1 MKQFDD
7 LLTMAKMHF
16 DDAEIYYSSS
26 REKGISLFEGEV
38 DKFEEAQSGGL
49 GFRGILDGKVGYSY
63 SEKLD
68 PEVFSELIN
77 AALTSA
83 EVSEDEEF
91 FFDGQKDYAEV
102 EPKELVT
109 CETAEVIER
118 MKQLE
123 KAILAAQG
131 IDKVSMMQYMEIESE
146 TRIKNTLGLS
156 QAGKAGAGIIFA
168 LASASQDDDVYSGSA
183 VKVFHDF
190 LDVDIDELAKEVIE
204 DTLSGIG
211 ASSVP
216 SGDYP
221 IFLDKDVFSN
231 FLQAFSS
238 VFNAEMV
245 QKDLSLLK
253 GKLGDMIAS
262 EKVTLRIDPH
272 HEDAPMSSHFDD
284 EGYPTQAFSLI
295 ENGKLHSFF
304 HNLATAKKDGVE
316 STGSAVRGYKGKVSL
331 APSFLLIEGGEK
343 SEEEIIS
350 SMDKGIYIKELSAM
364 HSGLN
369 PTSGDFS
376 LPAKGFLI
384 EEGKIR
390 RPVNQIVVAG
400 NFFSLIQNIEELSK
414 ERSHKSFSSSVP
426 SILIKELSVAGD
438 Q

>member
-16 DDAEIYYSSS
+16 NDAEIYYSSTK
-26 REKGISLFEGEV
+26 EKTISLFEGEV
-38 DKFEEAQSGGL
+38 DSFEEAQSGGL
-49 GFRGILDGKVGYSY
+49 GFRGILEGKVGYSY
-63 SEKLD
+63 SEQLD
-68 PEVFSELIN
+68 PEVFPELIN
-77 AALTSA
+77 GALSSA

-91 FFDGQKDYAEV
+91 FFDGQKDYAKL
-102 EPKELVT
+102 EPKELLP
-109 CETAEVIER
+109 CETAVVIER
-118 MKQLE
+118 MKELE
-123 KAILAAQG
+123 KAILAAEG
-131 IDKVSMMQYMEIESE
+131 IDKVSMMRYMEIESE
-146 TRIKNTLGLS
+146 TLIKNTLGLS
-156 QAGKAGAGIIFA
+156 QEGKAGAGILFA
-168 LASASQDDDVYSGSA
+168 LAAASQDEDVYSGSA
-183 VKVFHDF
+183 VIVFHDF
-190 LDVDIDELAKEVIE
+190 LEVDMDKLAKEVIE

-221 IFLDKDVFSN
+221 IFLDKDVFSS
-231 FLQAFSS
+231 FLQAFGS

-253 GKLGDMIAS
+253 GKLGEMIAS
-262 EKVTLRIDPH
+262 EKLTLRMDPH
-272 HEDAPMSSHFDD
+272 HEDVPMRSSFDD

-295 ENGKLHSFF
+295 EKGRLNSFF

>member
-1 MKQFDD
+1 M
-7 LLTMAKMHF
+7 
-16 DDAEIYYSSS
+16 
-26 REKGISLFEGEV
+26 
-38 DKFEEAQSGGL
+38 
-49 GFRGILDGKVGYSY
+49 
-63 SEKLD
+63 
-68 PEVFSELIN
+68 
-77 AALTSA
+77 
-83 EVSEDEEF
+83 
-91 FFDGQKDYAEV
+91 
-102 EPKELVT
+102 
-109 CETAEVIER
+109 
-118 MKQLE
+118 
-123 KAILAAQG
+123 
-131 IDKVSMMQYMEIESE
+131 
-146 TRIKNTLGLS
+146 
-156 QAGKAGAGIIFA
+156 
-168 LASASQDDDVYSGSA
+168 
-183 VKVFHDF
+183 
-190 LDVDIDELAKEVIE
+190 DIDELAKEVIE

-295 ENGKLHSFF
+295 ENGKLHSYF

-343 SEEEIIS
+343 SEEEILS
-350 SMDKGIYIKELSAM
+350 SMDKGLYIKELSAM

-369 PTSGDFS
+369 ATSGDFS

-384 EEGKIR
+384 EKGKKV

-400 NFFSLIQNIEELSK
+400 NFFSLLKNIQELSK

-426 SILIKELSVAGD
+426 SILIKVLSVAGD